1 MRALRLIAMLAGL
14 MVSLACSDRSRLNPI
29 DPENPRT
36 KGKPTGLRV
45 IADLDTIQLSWD
57 ALSLRDLSGYNIYR
71 RLTHESGMYLIGQT
85 SAQTTTFRE
94 HSNQFGAAHFYAI
107 TARIGAVETTPSEEV
122 AVTPGP
128 TVSWVADSDNR
139 AVIKLTH
146 DGRHEILRA
155 RAFINPFR
163 LRVDSARRK
172 IWVVDEFLGDFG
184 AIDEKGNL
192 LGKYGN
198 FFDPVGLAL
207 NREDGSLWVGDNNES
222 MLVHFDT
229 NGAKIM
235 SLDSLPRLGAL
246 AFHASLQELWALTSA
261 GDLLLR
267 VRSAA
272 EVTPVNVQPTWEAP
286 VTDLAIAGNTGEAW
300 IAARNRVARVN
311 RAGVVV
317 FTSSEQFRFASRLAL
332 DQTTG
337 ACWVI
342 DDSGESRNN
351 SSVYKLNAHGEVQF
365 KIDGLARPQG
375 LAVNPFDGSCYVL
388 DTLQGRLVSISSEGI
403 TAIGYTGFLTPF
415 DIEVV
420 MPER

>member
-1 MRALRLIAMLAGL
+1 MFAGL
-14 MVSLACSDRSRLNPI
+14 VLSMACTDRSRLNPI

-36 KGKPTGLRV
+36 NGKPTGLRV

-57 ALSLRDLSGYNIYR
+57 ALALRDLSGYNIYR
-71 RLTHESGMYLIGQT
+71 RLAHESGMSLTGQT
-85 SAQTTTFRE
+85 SAQTTTWRE
-94 HSNQFGAAHFYAI
+94 HSNQFGAAHFYSI
-107 TARIGAVETTPSEEV
+107 TARIDAVETLHSEEV
-122 AVTPGP
+122 EVTPGP

-155 RAFINPFR
+155 SAFINPFR

-207 NREDGSLWVGDNNES
+207 NREDGSLWVGDNNEH

-229 NGAKIM
+229 NGSKIT
-235 SLDSLPRLGAL
+235 SVDSLPKLGAL
-246 AFHASLQELWALTSA
+246 AFHSSLQELWVLTSA

-272 EVTPVNVQPTWEAP
+272 EVTRVNVQPTWEGP
-286 VTDLAIAGNTGEAW
+286 VVDMAIAANTGEAW
-300 IAARNRVARVN
+300 IAAHNRVARVN
-311 RAGVVV
+311 REGVVV
-317 FTSSEQFRFASRLAL
+317 FTATEPFRFATRLAL
-332 DQTTG
+332 DQASG

-351 SSVYKLNAHGEVQF
+351 SSVYKLSAHGEVQF

-388 DTLQGRLVSISSEGI
+388 DTLQGRLVKISNEGMA
-403 TAIGYTGFLTPF
+403 TNGYTGFLTPF

-420 MPER
+420 MPGR